1 MGAMERKSCMKL
13 GLNPMELTRVVHKAV
28 KNYYNPLYVSQK
40 KWPMHLLKKYWIMY
54 IKVANRNMAN
64 KKGEKEKES
73 SEQTYQVTVGK

>member
-1 MGAMERKSCMKL
+1 
-13 GLNPMELTRVVHKAV
+13 
-28 KNYYNPLYVSQK
+28 
-40 KWPMHLLKKYWIMY
+40 MY